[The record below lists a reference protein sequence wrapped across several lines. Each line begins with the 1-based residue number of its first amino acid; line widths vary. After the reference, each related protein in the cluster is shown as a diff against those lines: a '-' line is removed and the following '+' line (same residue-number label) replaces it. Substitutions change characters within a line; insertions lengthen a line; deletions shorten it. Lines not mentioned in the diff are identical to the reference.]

1 MPLNFSLAPRPK
13 AGLVVK
19 RPSFENCLD
28 LMFVASP
35 CEKVS
40 IVPDQWRHGCP
51 PPPPSPSDN
60 FLGALKFA
68 IANVKYYKKYV
79 K

>member
-13 AGLVVK
+13 AGLVVQ
-19 RPSFENCLD
+19 RPSSENCLD
-28 LMFVASP
+28 LIFVASP

-40 IVPDQWRHGCP
+40 IVPDQWHRDHAP
-51 PPPPSPSDN
+51 PPPSDN
-60 FLGALKFA
+60 FLRALKFA